1 MGTQIGWGRKTTY
14 GALAAVALILGAVAP
29 AQAAV
34 SVNVS
39 GTAAL
44 KITATAKTGDTA
56 LKKNERLHA
65 RTTIK
70 YEAHVLGLPI
80 PLTAAYFNSIPLN
93 FGTPRVDEISNADLD
108 SRSYKVMRDSWL
120 KTDQWIVRGDKGF
133 WGELTISVK
142 GSAAASK
149 AGSTLFH
156 AGTGTGHAVDANS
169 AIRITVK

>member
-1 MGTQIGWGRKTTY
+1 MGTRNGWARRSSY
-14 GALAAVALILGAVAP
+14 GALVATAIVLGTVAP
-29 AQAAV
+29 AHAAV

-39 GTAAL
+39 GTAAF
-44 KITATAKTGDTA
+44 KITATAKTGDTS
-56 LKKNERLHA
+56 LKKRERLHA

-80 PLTAAYFNSIPLN
+80 PLTAAYYNSIPLN

-133 WGELTISVK
+133 WGELKISVK
-142 GSAAASK
+142 GSAPASK
-149 AGSTLFH
+149 AGGKYFH

-169 AIRITVK
+169 AIRVTVK